1 MKGYLAVALAL
12 TFTLGAPVL
21 AADGGNEDKGARSAP
36 LAAGDKTA
44 ASGKSAEAGKAAES
58 GRKSTAKKADAGK
71 AKKKVVIPEQKMP
84 DHFKEGLLYQS
95 MNMVGQAI
103 PEYEKALKADPKFVS
118 SYNNLAQ
125 CLITR
130 DEKGD
135 RQRALELLNK
145 AIELE
150 PDNIGCYHGKAL
162 LNESEKNF
170 KAAETNYRKILE
182 IQPLNLAAVQNLS
195 ELLYREGKKKEARQ
209 VLEDVLAQ
217 NPPEEHEKIYK
228 EALSNLD
235 NPGKAKGKNTGSGSK
250 KSSSE
255 SGKSSQ
261 SGKSGKSSKSSGGK
275 SAK

>member
-21 AADGGNEDKGARSAP
+21 AADGGDSSKGPKGAP
-36 LAAGDKTA
+36 AAAADKTA
-44 ASGKSAEAGKAAES
+44 ASGNAADS
-58 GRKSTAKKADAGK
+58 DKKTTARKADAGK
-71 AKKKVVIPEQKMP
+71 GKKKVEIPQQKMP
-84 DHFKEGLLYQS
+84 EHFKEAVLYQS

-118 SYNNLAQ
+118 TYNNLAQ
-125 CLITR
+125 ALITR

-135 RQRALELLNK
+135 RQRAHQLLDK
-145 AIELE
+145 AIALE
-150 PDNIGCYHGKAL
+150 PENVGSYHGKAL
-162 LNESEKNF
+162 LSEKDKNF
-170 KAAETNYRKILE
+170 KDAESNYRKILE
-182 IQPLNLAAVQNLS
+182 IQPLNMAAVQNLS

-209 VLEDVLAQ
+209 VLEDVLAL

-235 NPGKAKGKNTGSGSK
+235 NPGKAKGKKASSSTK
-250 KSSSE
+250 KSSS
-255 SGKSSQ
+255 
-261 SGKSGKSSKSSGGK
+261 KSSKSSSAK